1 MREEKQLNGF
11 GCKYSERGDGHRRL
25 LEDGCGFGRDPPPFS
40 LGGSSQAS
48 YSITEKH
55 SHVCLFCPSLRATA
69 PSAGL
74 PSAHPPSFPSIFRR
88 RDFLRP
94 VGSHVSAPQTP
105 FTPAACMKHEGRSSQ
120 GAPLQVKPASLIKH
134 EATHFSPECVLE
146 AAAVCSLKQQQM
158 VVGFACLLK
167 RTFRTLFQ
175 LNLLGQKQRSGV
187 NIIRPFSPV
196 TMIQGFLLKTR
207 SRMTG
212 TSRQGLGLKAFL
224 SSMEKLITQ
233 HDSCG

>member
-25 LEDGCGFGRDPPPFS
+25 LEDGCGFGRDPPTFS

-55 SHVCLFCPSLRATA
+55 SHVCLFCSSLRATA

-74 PSAHPPSFPSIFRR
+74 PSAHPPSFPSVFRSRTRRESNTSRR

-94 VGSHVSAPQTP
+94 VGSHVSAPRTP

-134 EATHFSPECVLE
+134 EAKHFSPECVLE

-167 RTFRTLFQ
+167 RTFKKLFQ
-175 LNLLGQKQRSGV
+175 FNLLG
-187 NIIRPFSPV
+187 
-196 TMIQGFLLKTR
+196 
-207 SRMTG
+207 
-212 TSRQGLGLKAFL
+212 
-224 SSMEKLITQ
+224 
-233 HDSCG
+233 